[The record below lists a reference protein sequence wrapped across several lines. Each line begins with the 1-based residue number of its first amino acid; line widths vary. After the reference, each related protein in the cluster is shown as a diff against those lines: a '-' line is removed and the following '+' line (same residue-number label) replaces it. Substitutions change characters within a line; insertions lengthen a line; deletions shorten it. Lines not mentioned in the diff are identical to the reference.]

1 MLARRRKNE
10 GKIDFAEFIAN
21 RGEKAVEDALKVGWE
36 MEEAEQKLER
46 SKLTRLQIL
55 YAKLNEPCVPECDG
69 KWLEMAKNI
78 LQRNGICSEE
88 FAEAVVTLLDKDRG
102 KYRNLY
108 IKGPTNC
115 GKTFLLNPL
124 TLVFFAFSNP
134 ATTTFAWM
142 GAEQAEVIFLNDFR
156 WSSQIISWHDLLL
169 LLDGQLVHL
178 PAPKT
183 HYNSDISL
191 TRDIPLFCTAKEELS
206 YVSGG
211 ILDTRETEMMRVR
224 WRVFSFHS
232 PISEEEHVDIPSCP
246 HCFAELILPQP

>member
-1 MLARRRKNE
+1 MNL
-10 GKIDFAEFIAN
+10 
-21 RGEKAVEDALKVGWE
+21 L
-36 MEEAEQKLER
+36 
-46 SKLTRLQIL
+46 
-55 YAKLNEPCVPECDG
+55 
-69 KWLEMAKNI
+69 
-78 LQRNGICSEE
+78 
-88 FAEAVVTLLDKDRG
+88 TLL
-102 KYRNLY
+102 
-108 IKGPTNC
+108 
-115 GKTFLLNPL
+115 
-124 TLVFFAFSNP
+124 FFAFSNP

-156 WSSQIISWHDLLL
+156 WSSQLISWHDLLL
-169 LLDGQLVHL
+169 LLEGQLVHL
-178 PAPKT
+178 PVPKT

-191 TRDIPLFCTAKEELS
+191 TRDIPIFCTAKEELS